1 MPRIDEVFKKSGVP
15 THTFVEPDEYDRVR
29 VAIQTPGRGVIIEGP
44 SGIGKTSCIKRALD
58 ETGLAESCLFLS
70 GRKQGDIPLI
80 NELPTMKSI
89 GVVIIDDFH
98 RLPAGSKQKITD
110 FAKTLA
116 DDEDTSSKIILIGIN
131 RAGQTLVE
139 YAPDLLHRVETIR
152 VGRTSVE
159 RIKQLIEL
167 GERALNC
174 SISISSEISEEAEGS
189 FAMAQVLCHEA
200 CLQGKLLETHAS
212 PAPKEIDVSLPAIR
226 EAVLADLGPRFF
238 PIARE
243 FSTGNKLRREGR
255 APYLHLLL
263 WLSKTQEGALDTKEA
278 IASNP
283 DLKGSVSQVIE
294 KGHLNTLIANSA
306 AISELIHFEAKT
318 DLLTTEDPKF
328 LYFIRHIIWSKFA
341 RQVGYFSIDF
351 NSRYDFA
358 LSFAG
363 EDRGLAEALA
373 HELFTREISVFYDKN
388 EQHRILA
395 NDVEEY
401 LAPIYRSESKFVIAL
416 LSKSYPKKIWTKFES
431 EQFKQ
436 RFGEG
441 AVIPVWYTD
450 TSPGLF
456 DESRRVGG
464 LSFDPTKDIAEQL
477 PDVVEALCKKLE
489 EVRQV
494 EAKDSEQ
501 QLLFPSPDA

>member
-80 NELPTMKSI
+80 NELPTMRSI

-98 RLPAGSKQKITD
+98 RLPPASKQKITD

-116 DDEDTSSKIILIGIN
+116 DEEDTTSKIILIGIN

-159 RIKQLIEL
+159 RIRQLIEL

-189 FAMAQVLCHEA
+189 FAMAQVLCHEV
-200 CLQGKLLETHAS
+200 CLQGKLLETRV
-212 PAPKEIDVSLPAIR
+212 APEPEKIGMSLPAIR

-263 WLSKTQEGALDTKEA
+263 WLSQTQEGALDTKEA
-278 IASNP
+278 MAANP

-294 KGHLNTLIANSA
+294 KGHLNNLIANSNT
-306 AISELIHFEAKT
+306 ISELIHFESKT

-328 LYFIRHIIWSKFA
+328 LYFIRNIIWSKFA

-363 EDRGLAEALA
+363 EDRSLAESLA
-373 HELFTREISVFYDKN
+373 HELTTREISVFYDKN

-416 LSKSYPKKIWTKFES
+416 LSKNYPKKIWTKFES

-441 AVIPVWYTD
+441 AVIPIWYTD
-450 TSPGLF
+450 TTPGLF

-464 LSFDPTKDIAEQL
+464 LSFDPTKENVEQL
-477 PDVVEALCKKLE
+477 ANIVEALCKKLE
-489 EVRQV
+489 EMRQV
-494 EAKDSEQ
+494 EVKNSEQ
-501 QLLFPSPDA
+501 QSLFPASGA